1 MANRVSVEVSA
12 NVQGFQQGMQAASQ
26 SAQQYE
32 TDMRRVSDST
42 ENFNQEFRKAKREAL
57 NLAAGYAKLDA
68 AAKQSAFGQE
78 MKRQLEE
85 AKKAAAELLDIRDD
99 LDHEIRNMASDTK
112 GLDTLAEGIGIIGD
126 VTSTTLGVIAQF
138 TGNEEDAQRAVVA
151 FTTAQSAAN
160 TAIKITNALQPY
172 SNTMK
177 KIGTLQD
184 MAAAAATRI
193 KTAAEGKSVIVTK
206 AATAAQA
213 AFNKIAAMN
222 PYVLLAMAIVGVV
235 AAIGTFIA
243 FTGDAEDAEDK
254 MQKEIEE
261 TNKRLEEQRDQ
272 LLQTSGSM
280 YNTASRLDHLYAEY
294 LQTNNEIRK
303 TEILTEAAAE
313 FKKLGMEVNNLADA
327 QRIFKEH
334 GNDVIELIR
343 LQGDA
348 AAITAMRFEA
358 FKKSMKMLMEEG
370 YTVSAARIMA
380 GYNEEVMKYDKEL
393 DNLNAEA
400 AKLKKNLN
408 IKSNVFKET
417 KTTTKTTNKVEVV
430 VEKGSLQKLKDELA
444 NLEKKKINLNIKG
457 EQLKKL
463 QKEIDDK
470 KKEIEDKEIEL
481 GIRAKRGSLED
492 ITKQISEIDNKIKKL
507 HPVLDEVEIKKL
519 QMDKQALEEAKKE
532 IEDKFKE
539 VVITGKG
546 FKSDAQQGSVQWSR
560 DKVSYLKQMMEIEV
574 DDERYQYWLKRY
586 KEEKKNL
593 EALEIKVEAD
603 LDETQKG
610 SLEWLSKK
618 KQKYQAILETS
629 VVGSPEWKDALAN
642 INKLT
647 KEENNIQLAIEVSG
661 MSALE
666 KTFSMLD
673 GFHAIDNIV
682 GSFESL
688 TSAIGENKNAWE
700 IFMAAISTF
709 ESIMEGINTVT
720 AIYNLLSAKSAATK
734 IADAAASG
742 SAAAATSTQAAAE
755 GTAVAPAT
763 AATVANKALEAS
775 YLDLAS
781 AMIFAAHAS
790 IPFAGVGIAA
800 GFISSMLA
808 IQAATKATTMSM
820 MAFAEGGIVG
830 GSSYSGDRIL
840 ARVNSGEMILNDEQ
854 QRHLFELLDSDA
866 MPKAGGTNVTVQGVI
881 RGTDL
886 LLVQKNTN
894 KVRSSAGT
902 QIHF

>member
-32 TDMRRVSDST
+32 TDMRKVSDST
-42 ENFNQEFRKAKREAL
+42 VNFNKELRKAKREAQ

-78 MKRQLEE
+78 MKRQLDA
-85 AKKAAAELLDIRDD
+85 AKQAAADYIDMQGDLQQEL
-99 LDHEIRNMASDTK
+99 RNMASDTK
-112 GLDTLAEGIGIIGD
+112 ALDALAEGIGIIGD
-126 VTSTTLGVIAQF
+126 VTSTALGIVAQF

-151 FTTAQSAAN
+151 FTTATSAAN
-160 TAIKITNALQPY
+160 SAIKIANALQPY

-193 KTAAEGKSVIVTK
+193 KTAAEGKSVIMTK

-327 QRIFKEH
+327 QRILKEH

-358 FKKSMKMLMEEG
+358 FKKSMKMLMAEG
-370 YTVSAARIMA
+370 YTVSSARILA
-380 GYNEEVMKYDKEL
+380 GYNEEVMKLDKEL
-393 DNLNAEA
+393 DKLNTEA
-400 AKLKKNLN
+400 SKRKKKLN
-408 IKSNVFKET
+408 IKPNVFKET

-430 VEKGSLQKLKDELA
+430 VEDGSLQKLKDELA

-492 ITKQISEIDNKIKKL
+492 ITKQISEIDDKIKKL
-507 HPVLDEVEIKKL
+507 NPVSDEVEIKKL
-519 QMDKQALEEAKKE
+519 QIDKQALEEAKKE

-560 DKVSYLKQMMEIEV
+560 DKVSYLKQMMDIEV
-574 DDERYQYWLKRY
+574 DDDRYQYWLKRY

-720 AIYNLLSAKSAATK
+720 AIYNLLSVKSVATK

-755 GTAVAPAT
+755 GTAVAPAI

-781 AMIFAAHAS
+781 AMIFAAHAY

-840 ARVNSGEMILNDEQ
+840 ARVNSGEMILNDKQ

-866 MPKAGGTNVTVQGVI
+866 MPQKGGTNVTVQGVI

-894 KVRSSAGT
+894 KVRSKSGT

>member
-32 TDMRRVSDST
+32 TDMRKVSDST
-42 ENFNQEFRKAKREAL
+42 VNFNQELRKAKREAQ

-78 MKRQLEE
+78 MKRQLDA
-85 AKKAAAELLDIRDD
+85 AKQAAADYIDMQGDLQQEL
-99 LDHEIRNMASDTK
+99 RNLASDTHT
-112 GLDTLAEGIGIIGD
+112 LDMLAEGMGVIGD
-126 VTSTTLGVIAQF
+126 VTSATLGIVAQF
-138 TGNEEDAQRAVVA
+138 TGNEEDARKAVVA
-151 FTTAQSAAN
+151 FTTAQSVLG
-160 TAIKITNALQPY
+160 TVTKLQNALQTQ
-172 SNTMK
+172 SNTMMAVTK
-177 KIGTLQD
+177 VQTL
-184 MAAAAATRI
+184 AAAAATRI
-193 KTAAEGKSVIVTK
+193 KTAAEGKSVIMTK
-206 AATAAQA
+206 AATAAQT
-213 AFNKIAAMN
+213 AFNAVAYAN

-327 QRIFKEH
+327 QRIFKEQ
-334 GNDVIELIR
+334 GNDVIKLIR

-400 AKLKKNLN
+400 AKLNKNLN
-408 IKSNVFKET
+408 IKPKVFKE
-417 KTTTKTTNKVEVV
+417 TKTTNKVEVV
-430 VEKGSLQKLKDELA
+430 VEDGSLQKLKDELA

-457 EQLKKL
+457 EPLKKL

-492 ITKQISEIDNKIKKL
+492 ITKQISEIDDKIKKL
-507 HPVLDEVEIKKL
+507 DPVLDEVEIKKL
-519 QMDKQALEEAKKE
+519 HMDKQVLEEAKKE

-560 DKVSYLKQMMEIEV
+560 DKVSYLKQMMDIEV
-574 DDERYQYWLKRY
+574 DDDRYQYWLKRY

-593 EALEIKVEAD
+593 EALEIKVETD

-629 VVGSPEWKDALAN
+629 VVGSPEWKDARAN

-647 KEENNIQLAIEVSG
+647 KEENKIQLEIEVSG
-661 MSALE
+661 MSTLE
-666 KTFSMLD
+666 KTFKMLD

-682 GSFESL
+682 GSFENL

-709 ESIMEGINTVT
+709 ESIMKGINTVT
-720 AIYNLLSAKSAATK
+720 EIYNMLSVKSTATK

-763 AATVANKALEAS
+763 AATIANKALEAS

-840 ARVNSGEMILNDEQ
+840 ARVNSGEMILNDKQ

-866 MPKAGGTNVTVQGVI
+866 MPKAGGTNVTVSGVI

-894 KVRSSAGT
+894 KVRSSSGT

>member
-99 LDHEIRNMASDTK
+99 LDHEIRNMASDTR

-160 TAIKITNALQPY
+160 AAIKITNALQPY

-177 KIGTLQD
+177 KIGKLQD
-184 MAAAAATRI
+184 MAAAAAIRI

-222 PYVLLAMAIVGVV
+222 PYVLLAMAIAGVV
-235 AAIGTFIA
+235 SAIITFIA
-243 FTGDAEDAEDK
+243 FTRDSEDAEDK

-261 TNKRLEEQRDQ
+261 TNKRLEEQRDK
-272 LLQTSGSM
+272 LLQTSGAM
-280 YNTASRLDHLYAEY
+280 YNTASRLDHLHAEY
-294 LQTNNEIRK
+294 LQSNNEIRK

-327 QRIFKEH
+327 QRIFKEQ
-334 GNDVIELIR
+334 GNDVIKLIR

-358 FKKSMKMLMEEG
+358 FKKSMKMLMERG
-370 YTVSAARIMA
+370 YTVSAARILA

-393 DNLNAEA
+393 DNLIAKE

-408 IKSNVFKET
+408 IKPNVFKET
-417 KTTTKTTNKVEVV
+417 KTTAKTTTKTEVV
-430 VEKGSLQKLKDELA
+430 VEDGSLQKLKDELS

-457 EQLKKL
+457 EPLKKL

-492 ITKQISEIDNKIKKL
+492 ITKQISDIDDKIKKL
-507 HPVLDEVEIKKL
+507 DPVLDEVEIKKL
-519 QMDKQALEEAKKE
+519 QIDKQALEGAKKE

-593 EALEIKVEAD
+593 ESLEIKVETD
-603 LDETQKG
+603 LDETKKG
-610 SLEWLSKK
+610 SLEWLGKK

-647 KEENNIQLAIEVSG
+647 KQERKIQLQIEVSG
-661 MSALE
+661 MSALD
-666 KTFSMLD
+666 KTFEMLD

-709 ESIMEGINTVT
+709 ESIMAGINTVT
-720 AIYNLLSAKSAATK
+720 EIYNLLSAKSAATK

-755 GTAVAPAT
+755 GTAIAPAT

-840 ARVNSGEMILNDEQ
+840 ARVNSHEMILNDRQ
-854 QRHLFELLDSDA
+854 QRNLFNLLDSDV
-866 MPKAGGTNVTVQGVI
+866 MPQKGGTNVTVSGVI

-894 KVRSSAGT
+894 KVRSKSGT
-902 QIHF
+902 SIRF

>member
-32 TDMRRVSDST
+32 TDMRKVSDST
-42 ENFNQEFRKAKREAL
+42 VNFNQELRKAKREAQ

-78 MKRQLEE
+78 MKRQLDA
-85 AKKAAAELLDIRDD
+85 AKQAAADYIDMQGDLQQEL
-99 LDHEIRNMASDTK
+99 RNMASDTK
-112 GLDTLAEGIGIIGD
+112 ALDALAEGIGIIGD
-126 VTSTTLGVIAQF
+126 VTSTALGIVAQF

-160 TAIKITNALQPY
+160 SAIKIANALQPY

-184 MAAAAATRI
+184 LAAAAATRI

-243 FTGDAEDAEDK
+243 FTSDAEDAEDK

-313 FKKLGMEVNNLADA
+313 FKKLGIEVNNLTDA

-358 FKKSMKMLMEEG
+358 FKKSMKMLMERG
-370 YTVSAARIMA
+370 YNVSAARILA
-380 GYNEEVMKYDKEL
+380 GYNEEVMKFDKEL
-393 DNLNAEA
+393 DNLNAKA

-492 ITKQISEIDNKIKKL
+492 ITKQISEIDDKIKKL
-507 HPVLDEVEIKKL
+507 NPVLDEVEIKKL

-560 DKVSYLKQMMEIEV
+560 DKVSYLKQMMDIEV
-574 DDERYQYWLKRY
+574 DDDRYQYWLKRY

-647 KEENNIQLAIEVSG
+647 KEENKIQLAIEVSG

-742 SAAAATSTQAAAE
+742 SAATATTTQAAAE
-755 GTAVAPAT
+755 GTAIAPAT

-781 AMIFAAHAS
+781 AMIFAAHAY

-840 ARVNSGEMILNDEQ
+840 ARVNSGEMILNDKQ

-866 MPKAGGTNVTVQGVI
+866 MPQKGGTNVTVQGVI

-894 KVRSSAGT
+894 KVRSKSGT

>member
-32 TDMRRVSDST
+32 TDMRKVSDST
-42 ENFNQEFRKAKREAL
+42 VNFNQELRKAKREAQ

-78 MKRQLEE
+78 MKRQLDA
-85 AKKAAAELLDIRDD
+85 AKQAAADYIDMQGDLQQEL
-99 LDHEIRNMASDTK
+99 RNMASDTK
-112 GLDTLAEGIGIIGD
+112 ALDTLAEGIGIIGD
-126 VTSTTLGVIAQF
+126 VTSVALGIVAQF
-138 TGNEEDAQRAVVA
+138 TDNEEDAQRAVVA
-151 FTTAQSAAN
+151 FTTATSAAN
-160 TAIKITNALQPY
+160 AAIKIANALQPY

-177 KIGTLQD
+177 KIGKLQD
-184 MAAAAATRI
+184 KAAAAAIRI
-193 KTAAEGKSVIVTK
+193 KTAAEGKSVIMTK

-222 PYVLLAMAIVGVV
+222 PYVLLAIAIVGVV
-235 AAIGTFIA
+235 TAIGAFIA

-272 LLQTSGSM
+272 LLQTSGAM
-280 YNTASRLDHLYAEY
+280 YNTASRLDHLHAEY
-294 LQTNNEIRK
+294 LQSNNEIRK

-313 FKKLGMEVNNLADA
+313 FKKLGIEVNNLADA
-327 QRIFKEH
+327 QRIFKEQ
-334 GNDVIELIR
+334 GNDVIKLIR
-343 LQGDA
+343 LQGDV

-358 FKKSMKMLMEEG
+358 FKKSMKMLMERG
-370 YTVSAARIMA
+370 YTVSAARILA
-380 GYNEEVMKYDKEL
+380 GYNEEVMKLDKEL

-400 AKLKKNLN
+400 AKLNKKLN
-408 IKSNVFKET
+408 IKPKVFKET
-417 KTTTKTTNKVEVV
+417 KTTTKNTTKAEVV
-430 VEKGSLQKLKDELA
+430 VEDGSLQKLKDELS

-457 EQLKKL
+457 EPLKKL

-470 KKEIEDKEIEL
+470 KKEIENKEIEL

-492 ITKQISEIDNKIKKL
+492 ITKQISEIDDKIKKL
-507 HPVLDEVEIKKL
+507 DPVSDEVEIKKL
-519 QMDKQALEEAKKE
+519 QIDKQALEEAKKE

-560 DKVSYLKQMMEIEV
+560 DKVSYLKQMMDIEV
-574 DDERYQYWLKRY
+574 DDDRYQYWLKRY

-603 LDETQKG
+603 LDETNKG
-610 SLEWLSKK
+610 SLEWLGKK

-629 VVGSPEWKDALAN
+629 VVGSPEWKNALAN

-647 KEENNIQLAIEVSG
+647 KEENKIQLAIEVSG

-666 KTFSMLD
+666 KTFNMLD

-682 GSFESL
+682 GSFENL

-840 ARVNSGEMILNDEQ
+840 ARVNSGEMILNDKQ
-854 QRHLFELLDSDA
+854 QRHLFDLLDSDV
-866 MPKAGGTNVTVQGVI
+866 MPQKGGTNVTVQGII

-894 KVRSSAGT
+894 KVRSKSGT

>member
-32 TDMRRVSDST
+32 TDMRKVSDST
-42 ENFNQEFRKAKREAL
+42 VNFNQELRKAKREAQ

-78 MKRQLEE
+78 MKRQLDA
-85 AKKAAAELLDIRDD
+85 AKQAAADYIDMQGDLQQEL
-99 LDHEIRNMASDTK
+99 RNMASDTK
-112 GLDTLAEGIGIIGD
+112 SLDALAEGIGIIGD
-126 VTSTTLGVIAQF
+126 VTSTALGIVAQF

-151 FTTAQSAAN
+151 FTTATSAAN
-160 TAIKITNALQPY
+160 SAIKIANALQPY

-193 KTAAEGKSVIVTK
+193 KTAAEGKSVIMTK

-370 YTVSAARIMA
+370 YTVSAARILA
-380 GYNEEVMKYDKEL
+380 GYNEEVMKFDKEL
-393 DNLNAEA
+393 DKLNAEA
-400 AKLKKNLN
+400 SKLKKNLN

-430 VEKGSLQKLKDELA
+430 VEEGSLQKLKDELS

-457 EQLKKL
+457 EPLKKL

-470 KKEIEDKEIEL
+470 KKEIENKEIEL

-492 ITKQISEIDNKIKKL
+492 ITKQISEIDDKIKKL
-507 HPVLDEVEIKKL
+507 NPVSDEVEIKKL
-519 QMDKQALEEAKKE
+519 QIDKQALEGAKKE

-593 EALEIKVEAD
+593 EALEIKVETD
-603 LDETQKG
+603 LDETKKG
-610 SLEWLSKK
+610 SLEWLGKK

-629 VVGSPEWKDALAN
+629 VVGSPEWKDALDN
-642 INKLT
+642 INKIT
-647 KEENNIQLAIEVSG
+647 KEEKKIQLKIEVSG
-661 MSALE
+661 MSTLDM
-666 KTFSMLD
+666 TFKMLD

-682 GSFESL
+682 GSFKSL

-709 ESIMEGINTVT
+709 ESIMEGINAVT
-720 AIYNLLSAKSAATK
+720 EIYNMLSVKSTATK

-781 AMIFAAHAS
+781 AMIFAAHAY

-840 ARVNSGEMILNDEQ
+840 ARVNSGEMILNDKQ

-894 KVRSSAGT
+894 KVRSKSGT

>member
-32 TDMRRVSDST
+32 TDMRKVSDST
-42 ENFNQEFRKAKREAL
+42 VNFNQELRKAKREAL
-57 NLAAGYAKLDA
+57 NLTAGYAKLDA

-78 MKRQLEE
+78 MKRQLDA
-85 AKKAAAELLDIRDD
+85 AKQAAADYIDMQADLQQEL
-99 LDHEIRNMASDTK
+99 RNMASDTHT
-112 GLDTLAEGIGIIGD
+112 LDMLAEGMGVIGD
-126 VTSTTLGVIAQF
+126 VTSATLGIVAQF

-151 FTTAQSAAN
+151 FTTAQSALG
-160 TAIKITNALQPY
+160 TVTKLQNALQSQ
-172 SNTMK
+172 SNTMMAVTK
-177 KIGTLQD
+177 VQTL
-184 MAAAAATRI
+184 AAAAATRI
-193 KTAAEGKSVIVTK
+193 KTAAEGKSVIMTK

-222 PYVLLAMAIVGVV
+222 PYVLLVMAIGSVV

-254 MQKEIEE
+254 MQKEIED

-343 LQGDA
+343 LQGDV

-370 YTVSAARIMA
+370 YTVSSARILA

-393 DNLNAEA
+393 DNLNAKA
-400 AKLKKNLN
+400 AKLNKKLN
-408 IKSNVFKET
+408 IKPKVFKET
-417 KTTTKTTNKVEVV
+417 KTTTKTTTKTEVV
-430 VEKGSLQKLKDELA
+430 VEDGSLQKLKNELA

-457 EQLKKL
+457 EPLKKL

-507 HPVLDEVEIKKL
+507 NPVLDEVEIKKL
-519 QMDKQALEEAKKE
+519 QMDKQVLEEAKKE

-560 DKVSYLKQMMEIEV
+560 DKVSYLKQMMDIEV
-574 DDERYQYWLKRY
+574 DDDRYQYWLKRY

-610 SLEWLSKK
+610 SLEWLSKN

-781 AMIFAAHAS
+781 AMIFAAHAY

-840 ARVNSGEMILNDEQ
+840 ARVNSGEMILNDKQ

-866 MPKAGGTNVTVQGVI
+866 MPQKGGTNVTVQGVI

-894 KVRSSAGT
+894 KVRSKSGT

>member
-1 MANRVSVEVSA
+1 MANRVQVEVSA

-42 ENFNQEFRKAKREAL
+42 VNFNQELRKAKREAQ

-78 MKRQLEE
+78 MKRQLDA
-85 AKKAAAELLDIRDD
+85 AKQAAADYIDMQGDLQQEL
-99 LDHEIRNMASDTK
+99 RNMASDTK
-112 GLDTLAEGIGIIGD
+112 ALDTLAEGIGVIGD
-126 VTSTTLGVIAQF
+126 VTSTALGIVAQF
-138 TGNEEDAQRAVVA
+138 TGNEEDAQRAIVA

-160 TAIKITNALQPY
+160 GAIKIANALQPY

-177 KIGTLQD
+177 KIGALQD
-184 MAAAAATRI
+184 MAAAAAARI
-193 KTAAEGKSVIVTK
+193 KTAAEGKSVIMTK

-243 FTGDAEDAEDK
+243 FTDDAEDAEDK

-272 LLQTSGSM
+272 LLQTSGAM
-280 YNTASRLDHLYAEY
+280 YNTASRLDHLHAEY

-313 FKKLGMEVNNLADA
+313 FKKLGMEVSNLADA

-334 GNDVIELIR
+334 GNDVIKLIR

-358 FKKSMKMLMEEG
+358 FKNSMKMLMERG
-370 YTVSAARIMA
+370 YTVSAARILA
-380 GYNEEVMKYDKEL
+380 GYNEEVMKFDKEL

-400 AKLKKNLN
+400 SKLKKNLN

-417 KTTTKTTNKVEVV
+417 KTTTKITNKVDV
-430 VEKGSLQKLKDELA
+430 VEDGSLQKLKDELS

-457 EQLKKL
+457 ESLKKL

-492 ITKQISEIDNKIKKL
+492 ITKQISEIDDKIKKL

-560 DKVSYLKQMMEIEV
+560 DKVSYLKQMMDIEV

-593 EALEIKVEAD
+593 EALEIKVETD
-603 LDETQKG
+603 LDETKKG

-629 VVGSPEWKDALAN
+629 VVGSPEWKDALVN

-647 KEENNIQLAIEVSG
+647 KEENKIQLEIEVSG
-661 MSALE
+661 MSTLE
-666 KTFSMLD
+666 KTFKMLD
-673 GFHAIDNIV
+673 GFNAIDNIV

-709 ESIMEGINTVT
+709 ESIMKGINTVT
-720 AIYNLLSAKSAATK
+720 AIYNLLITKSAATK
-734 IADAAASG
+734 TADAAASG
-742 SAAAATSTQAAAE
+742 SAAAAISTQAAAE
-755 GTAVAPAT
+755 GIAVAPAT
-763 AATVANKALEAS
+763 AATIANKALEAS

-808 IQAATKATTMSM
+808 IQAATKATTLSM

-840 ARVNSGEMILNDEQ
+840 ARVNSGEMILNDKQ

-866 MPKAGGTNVTVQGVI
+866 MPQKGGTNVQVTGVI

-894 KVRSSAGT
+894 KVRSKSGT

>member
-1 MANRVSVEVSA
+1 M
-12 NVQGFQQGMQAASQ
+12 
-26 SAQQYE
+26 
-32 TDMRRVSDST
+32 
-42 ENFNQEFRKAKREAL
+42 
-57 NLAAGYAKLDA
+57 
-68 AAKQSAFGQE
+68 
-78 MKRQLEE
+78 
-85 AKKAAAELLDIRDD
+85 
-99 LDHEIRNMASDTK
+99 
-112 GLDTLAEGIGIIGD
+112 
-126 VTSTTLGVIAQF
+126 
-138 TGNEEDAQRAVVA
+138 
-151 FTTAQSAAN
+151 
-160 TAIKITNALQPY
+160 
-172 SNTMK
+172 
-177 KIGTLQD
+177 
-184 MAAAAATRI
+184 
-193 KTAAEGKSVIVTK
+193 
-206 AATAAQA
+206 
-213 AFNKIAAMN
+213 
-222 PYVLLAMAIVGVV
+222 
-235 AAIGTFIA
+235 
-243 FTGDAEDAEDK
+243 
-254 MQKEIEE
+254 
-261 TNKRLEEQRDQ
+261 
-272 LLQTSGSM
+272 
-280 YNTASRLDHLYAEY
+280 
-294 LQTNNEIRK
+294 
-303 TEILTEAAAE
+303 TEAAAE

-370 YTVSAARIMA
+370 YTVSAARILA
-380 GYNEEVMKYDKEL
+380 GSNEEVMKYDKEL
-393 DNLNAEA
+393 DNLNAKA
-400 AKLKKNLN
+400 AKLNKKLN
-408 IKSNVFKET
+408 IKPKVFKET
-417 KTTTKTTNKVEVV
+417 KTTTKTTTKTEVV
-430 VEKGSLQKLKDELA
+430 VEDGSLQKLKDELA

-457 EQLKKL
+457 EPLKKL

-492 ITKQISEIDNKIKKL
+492 ITKQISEIDDKIKKL
-507 HPVLDEVEIKKL
+507 NPVSDEVEIKKL
-519 QMDKQALEEAKKE
+519 QIDKQALEEAKKE

-574 DDERYQYWLKRY
+574 DDDRYQYWLKRY

-666 KTFSMLD
+666 KTFNMLD

-682 GSFESL
+682 GSFENL

-734 IADAAASG
+734 IAEAAASG
-742 SAAAATSTQAAAE
+742 SAAAATSTQAAVE
-755 GTAVAPAT
+755 GTAIAPAT

-781 AMIFAAHAS
+781 AMIFAAHAY

-840 ARVNSGEMILNDEQ
+840 ARVNSGEMILNDKQ

-866 MPKAGGTNVTVQGVI
+866 MPQKGGTNVTVQGVI

-894 KVRSSAGT
+894 KLRSSSGT

>member
-1 MANRVSVEVSA
+1 
-12 NVQGFQQGMQAASQ
+12 
-26 SAQQYE
+26 
-32 TDMRRVSDST
+32 
-42 ENFNQEFRKAKREAL
+42 
-57 NLAAGYAKLDA
+57 
-68 AAKQSAFGQE
+68 
-78 MKRQLEE
+78 
-85 AKKAAAELLDIRDD
+85 
-99 LDHEIRNMASDTK
+99 
-112 GLDTLAEGIGIIGD
+112 
-126 VTSTTLGVIAQF
+126 
-138 TGNEEDAQRAVVA
+138 
-151 FTTAQSAAN
+151 
-160 TAIKITNALQPY
+160 
-172 SNTMK
+172 
-177 KIGTLQD
+177 
-184 MAAAAATRI
+184 
-193 KTAAEGKSVIVTK
+193 
-206 AATAAQA
+206 
-213 AFNKIAAMN
+213 
-222 PYVLLAMAIVGVV
+222 MAIVGVV
-235 AAIGTFIA
+235 TAIGTFIA

-370 YTVSAARIMA
+370 YTVSSARILA
-380 GYNEEVMKYDKEL
+380 GYNEEVMNLDKEL
-393 DNLNAEA
+393 DNLNAKA
-400 AKLKKNLN
+400 AKLNKKLN
-408 IKSNVFKET
+408 IKPKVFKET
-417 KTTTKTTNKVEVV
+417 KTTTKNTNKVEVV
-430 VEKGSLQKLKDELA
+430 VEEGSLQKLKDELA

-492 ITKQISEIDNKIKKL
+492 ITKQISEIDDKIKKL
-507 HPVLDEVEIKKL
+507 DPVLDEVEIKKL
-519 QMDKQALEEAKKE
+519 QIDKQALEEAKKE

-574 DDERYQYWLKRY
+574 DDDRYQYWLKRY

-603 LDETQKG
+603 LDETKKG

-629 VVGSPEWKDALAN
+629 VAGSPEWKDALAN

-647 KEENNIQLAIEVSG
+647 KEEKKIQLEIEVSG
-661 MSALE
+661 MSALD

-781 AMIFAAHAS
+781 AMIFAAHAY

-840 ARVNSGEMILNDEQ
+840 ARVNSGEMILNDKQ

-894 KVRSSAGT
+894 KVRSKSGT
-902 QIHF
+902 QINF

>member
-32 TDMRRVSDST
+32 TDMRKVSDST
-42 ENFNQEFRKAKREAL
+42 VNFNQELRKAKREAQ

-78 MKRQLEE
+78 MKRQLDA
-85 AKKAAAELLDIRDD
+85 AKQAAADYIDMQGDLQQEL
-99 LDHEIRNMASDTK
+99 RNMASDTK
-112 GLDTLAEGIGIIGD
+112 ALDALAEGIGIIGD
-126 VTSTTLGVIAQF
+126 VTSTALGIVAQF

-151 FTTAQSAAN
+151 FTTATSAAN
-160 TAIKITNALQPY
+160 SAIKIANALQPY

-184 MAAAAATRI
+184 MAAAAAIKI
-193 KTAAEGKSVIVTK
+193 KTAAEGKSVITTK

-243 FTGDAEDAEDK
+243 FTDDAEDAEDK

-327 QRIFKEH
+327 QRILKEH

-370 YTVSAARIMA
+370 YTVSAARILA
-380 GYNEEVMKYDKEL
+380 GSNEEVMKYDKEL
-393 DNLNAEA
+393 DNLNAKA
-400 AKLKKNLN
+400 AKLNKKLN
-408 IKSNVFKET
+408 IKPKVFKET
-417 KTTTKTTNKVEVV
+417 KTTTKTTTKTEVV
-430 VEKGSLQKLKDELA
+430 VEDGSLQKLKDELA

-457 EQLKKL
+457 EPLKKL

-492 ITKQISEIDNKIKKL
+492 ITKQISEIDDKIKKL
-507 HPVLDEVEIKKL
+507 DPVLDEVEIKKL
-519 QMDKQALEEAKKE
+519 QMDKQVLEEAKKE

-574 DDERYQYWLKRY
+574 DDDRYQYWLKRY

-603 LDETQKG
+603 LDETNKG
-610 SLEWLSKK
+610 SLEWLSKN

-666 KTFSMLD
+666 KTFNMLD

-682 GSFESL
+682 GSFENL

-734 IADAAASG
+734 IAEAAASG

-755 GTAVAPAT
+755 GTAVAPTT
-763 AATVANKALEAS
+763 AATIANKALEAS

-781 AMIFAAHAS
+781 AMIFAAHAY

-840 ARVNSGEMILNDEQ
+840 ARVNSGEMILNDKQ

-866 MPKAGGTNVTVQGVI
+866 MPQKGGTNVTVQGVI

-894 KVRSSAGT
+894 KVRSKSGT

>member
-32 TDMRRVSDST
+32 TDMRKVSDST
-42 ENFNQEFRKAKREAL
+42 VNFNQELRKAKREAQ

-78 MKRQLEE
+78 MKRQLDA
-85 AKKAAAELLDIRDD
+85 AKQAAADYIDMQGDLQQEL
-99 LDHEIRNMASDTK
+99 RNMASDTK
-112 GLDTLAEGIGIIGD
+112 ALDTLAEGIGVIGD
-126 VTSTTLGVIAQF
+126 VTSTALGIVAQF

-151 FTTAQSAAN
+151 FTTATSAAN
-160 TAIKITNALQPY
+160 SAIKIANALQPY

-193 KTAAEGKSVIVTK
+193 KTAAEGKSVIMTK

-358 FKKSMKMLMEEG
+358 FKKSMKMLMAEG
-370 YTVSAARIMA
+370 YTVSAARILA

-393 DNLNAEA
+393 DNLNAKA
-400 AKLKKNLN
+400 AKLNKKLN
-408 IKSNVFKET
+408 IKPNVFKET

-430 VEKGSLQKLKDELA
+430 VEDGSLQKLKDELA

-457 EQLKKL
+457 EPLKKL

-492 ITKQISEIDNKIKKL
+492 ITKQISEIDDKIKKL
-507 HPVLDEVEIKKL
+507 DPVLDEVEIKKL
-519 QMDKQALEEAKKE
+519 HMDKQVLEEAKKE

-560 DKVSYLKQMMEIEV
+560 DKVSYLKQMMDIEV
-574 DDERYQYWLKRY
+574 DDDRYQYWLKRY

-603 LDETQKG
+603 LDETKKG

-629 VVGSPEWKDALAN
+629 VVGSPEWKNALAN

-647 KEENNIQLAIEVSG
+647 KEENKIQLAIEVSG

-666 KTFSMLD
+666 KTFKMLD

-781 AMIFAAHAS
+781 AMIFAAHAY

-840 ARVNSGEMILNDEQ
+840 ARVNSGEMILNDKQ

-894 KVRSSAGT
+894 KVRSKSGT

>member
-32 TDMRRVSDST
+32 TDMRKVSDST
-42 ENFNQEFRKAKREAL
+42 VNFNQELRKAKREAL
-57 NLAAGYAKLDA
+57 NLTAGYAKLDA

-78 MKRQLEE
+78 MKRQLDA
-85 AKKAAAELLDIRDD
+85 AKQAAADYIDMQADLQQEL
-99 LDHEIRNMASDTK
+99 RNMASDTHT
-112 GLDTLAEGIGIIGD
+112 LDMLAEGMGVIGD
-126 VTSTTLGVIAQF
+126 VTSATLGIVAQF

-151 FTTAQSAAN
+151 FTTAQSALG
-160 TAIKITNALQPY
+160 TVTKLQNALQSQ
-172 SNTMK
+172 SNTMMAVTK
-177 KIGTLQD
+177 VQTL
-184 MAAAAATRI
+184 AAAAATRI
-193 KTAAEGKSVIVTK
+193 KTAAEGKSVIMTK

-222 PYVLLAMAIVGVV
+222 PYVLLVMAIGSVV

-254 MQKEIEE
+254 MQKEIED

-343 LQGDA
+343 LQGDV

-370 YTVSAARIMA
+370 YTVSSARILA

-393 DNLNAEA
+393 DNLNAKA
-400 AKLKKNLN
+400 AKLNKKLN
-408 IKSNVFKET
+408 IKPKVFKET
-417 KTTTKTTNKVEVV
+417 KTTTKTTTKTEVV
-430 VEKGSLQKLKDELA
+430 VEDGSLQKLKNELA

-457 EQLKKL
+457 EPLKKL

-507 HPVLDEVEIKKL
+507 NPVLDEVEIKKL
-519 QMDKQALEEAKKE
+519 QMDKQVLEEAKKE

-560 DKVSYLKQMMEIEV
+560 DKVSYLKQMMDIEV
-574 DDERYQYWLKRY
+574 DDDRYQYWLKRY

-781 AMIFAAHAS
+781 AMIFAAHAY

-840 ARVNSGEMILNDEQ
+840 ARVNSGEMILNDKQ

-866 MPKAGGTNVTVQGVI
+866 MPQKGGTNVTVQGVI

-894 KVRSSAGT
+894 KVRSKSGT

>member
-32 TDMRRVSDST
+32 TDMRKVSDST
-42 ENFNQEFRKAKREAL
+42 VNFNQELRKAKREAQ

-78 MKRQLEE
+78 MKRQLDA
-85 AKKAAAELLDIRDD
+85 AKQAAADYIDMQGDLQQEL
-99 LDHEIRNMASDTK
+99 RNMASDTK
-112 GLDTLAEGIGIIGD
+112 SLDALAEGIGVIGD
-126 VTSTTLGVIAQF
+126 VTSTALGIVAQF

-151 FTTAQSAAN
+151 FTTATSAAN
-160 TAIKITNALQPY
+160 SAIKIANALQPY

-193 KTAAEGKSVIVTK
+193 KTAAEGKSVITTK

-313 FKKLGMEVNNLADA
+313 FKKLGIEVNSLADA

-358 FKKSMKMLMEEG
+358 FKKSMKMLMAEG
-370 YTVSAARIMA
+370 YTVSAARILA
-380 GYNEEVMKYDKEL
+380 GYNEEVMKFDKEL
-393 DNLNAEA
+393 DNLNTKAS
-400 AKLKKNLN
+400 KLNKKLN
-408 IKSNVFKET
+408 VKPKVFKET
-417 KTTTKTTNKVEVV
+417 KTTTKTTTKTEVV
-430 VEKGSLQKLKDELA
+430 VQDGSLQKLKDELA

-457 EQLKKL
+457 EPLKKL

-492 ITKQISEIDNKIKKL
+492 ITKQISEIDDKINKL

-519 QMDKQALEEAKKE
+519 QIDKQALEEAKKE

-560 DKVSYLKQMMEIEV
+560 DKVSYLKQMMDIEV
-574 DDERYQYWLKRY
+574 DDDRYQYWLKRY

-781 AMIFAAHAS
+781 AMIFAAHAY

-840 ARVNSGEMILNDEQ
+840 ARVNSGEMILNDKQ

-866 MPKAGGTNVTVQGVI
+866 MPQKGGTNVTVQGVI

-894 KVRSSAGT
+894 KVRSSSGT

>member
-32 TDMRRVSDST
+32 TDMRKVSDST
-42 ENFNQEFRKAKREAL
+42 VNFNQELRKAKREAQ

-78 MKRQLEE
+78 MKRQLDA
-85 AKKAAAELLDIRDD
+85 AKQAAADYIDMQGDLQQEL
-99 LDHEIRNMASDTK
+99 RNMASDTK
-112 GLDTLAEGIGIIGD
+112 ALDALAEGIGIIGD
-126 VTSTTLGVIAQF
+126 VTSTALGIVAQF

-151 FTTAQSAAN
+151 FTTATSAAN
-160 TAIKITNALQPY
+160 SAIKIANALQPY

-184 MAAAAATRI
+184 MAAAAAIKI
-193 KTAAEGKSVIVTK
+193 KTAAEGKSVITTK

-358 FKKSMKMLMEEG
+358 FKKSMKMLMAEG
-370 YTVSAARIMA
+370 YTVSAARILA
-380 GYNEEVMKYDKEL
+380 GSNEEVMKYDKEL
-393 DNLNAEA
+393 DNLNAKA
-400 AKLKKNLN
+400 AKLNKKLN
-408 IKSNVFKET
+408 IKPKVFKET
-417 KTTTKTTNKVEVV
+417 KTTTKTTTKTEVV
-430 VEKGSLQKLKDELA
+430 VEDGSLQKLKDELA

-457 EQLKKL
+457 EPLKKL

-492 ITKQISEIDNKIKKL
+492 ITKQISEIDDKIKKL
-507 HPVLDEVEIKKL
+507 DPVLDEVEIKKL

-560 DKVSYLKQMMEIEV
+560 DKVSYLKQMMDIEV
-574 DDERYQYWLKRY
+574 DDDRYQYWLKRY

-682 GSFESL
+682 GSFENL

-763 AATVANKALEAS
+763 AATIANKALEAS

-781 AMIFAAHAS
+781 AMIFAAHAY

-840 ARVNSGEMILNDEQ
+840 ARVNSGEMILNDKQ

-866 MPKAGGTNVTVQGVI
+866 MPQKGGTNVTVQGVI

-894 KVRSSAGT
+894 KLRSSSGT

>member
-12 NVQGFQQGMQAASQ
+12 NVQGFQQGMEAASQ

-32 TDMRRVSDST
+32 TDMRKVSDST
-42 ENFNQEFRKAKREAL
+42 VNFNQEFRKAKREAL

-78 MKRQLEE
+78 MKRQLDA
-85 AKKAAAELLDIRDD
+85 AKQAAADYLDMNEDLHQEL
-99 LDHEIRNMASDTK
+99 RNLASDTHT
-112 GLDTLAEGIGIIGD
+112 LDMLSEGMGVIGD
-126 VTSTTLGVIAQF
+126 VTSATLGIIAQF

-151 FTTAQSAAN
+151 FTTAQSALG
-160 TAIKITNALQPY
+160 TVTKLQNALQSH
-172 SNTMK
+172 SNTMMAVSK
-177 KIGTLQD
+177 VQTL
-184 MAAAAATRI
+184 AAAAATRI

-206 AATAAQA
+206 AATVAQA

-222 PYVLLAMAIVGVV
+222 PYVLLAMAIAGVV
-235 AAIGTFIA
+235 AAIVTFIA
-243 FTGDAEDAEDK
+243 FTRDAEGAEDK

-272 LLQTSGSM
+272 LLQTSGAM

-294 LQTNNEIRK
+294 LQSNNEIRK

-313 FKKLGMEVNNLADA
+313 FKKLGIEVNSLADA
-327 QRIFKEH
+327 QRIFKEQ
-334 GNDVIELIR
+334 GNDVIKLIR

-358 FKKSMKMLMEEG
+358 FKNSMKMLMERG
-370 YTVSAARIMA
+370 YNVSAARILA
-380 GYNEEVMKYDKEL
+380 GYNEEVMKFDKEL
-393 DNLNAEA
+393 DKLNTEA

-417 KTTTKTTNKVEVV
+417 KTTTKTTKTKFV
-430 VEKGSLQKLKDELA
+430 VEDGSLQNLRDELD

-457 EQLKKL
+457 EPLKKL

-492 ITKQISEIDNKIKKL
+492 ITKQISDIDDKIKKL

-519 QMDKQALEEAKKE
+519 QIDKQALEEAKKK
-532 IEDKFKE
+532 IEDKLKG

-546 FKSDAQQGSVQWSR
+546 FKSDAPKGSVQWSR
-560 DKVSYLKQMMEIEV
+560 DKVSYLKQMMYIEV

-603 LDETQKG
+603 LDETNKG
-610 SLEWLSKK
+610 SLEWLGKK

-642 INKLT
+642 INKIT
-647 KEENNIQLAIEVSG
+647 KEENKIQLKIEVSG
-661 MSALE
+661 MSALD
-666 KTFSMLD
+666 KTYKMLD

-709 ESIMEGINTVT
+709 ESIMQGINTVT
-720 AIYNLLSAKSAATK
+720 EIYNMLSVLSAASKT
-734 IADAAASG
+734 ADAAASG

-755 GTAVAPAT
+755 GAAIAPTT

-840 ARVNSGEMILNDEQ
+840 ARVNSGEMILNDKQ

-866 MPKAGGTNVTVQGVI
+866 MPQKGGTNIQVTGVI

>member
-32 TDMRRVSDST
+32 TDMRKVSDST
-42 ENFNQEFRKAKREAL
+42 VNFNQELRKAKREAQ

-78 MKRQLEE
+78 MKRQLDA
-85 AKKAAAELLDIRDD
+85 AKQAAADYIDMQGDLQQEL
-99 LDHEIRNMASDTK
+99 RNMASDTK
-112 GLDTLAEGIGIIGD
+112 ALDTLAEGIGVIGD
-126 VTSTTLGVIAQF
+126 VTSTALGIVAQF

-151 FTTAQSAAN
+151 FTTATSAAN
-160 TAIKITNALQPY
+160 SAIKIANALQPY

-184 MAAAAATRI
+184 LAAAAATRI
-193 KTAAEGKSVIVTK
+193 KTAAEGKSVIMTK

-222 PYVLLAMAIVGVV
+222 PYVLLAMAIVGVI

-280 YNTASRLDHLYAEY
+280 YNTASRLDHLHAEY

-358 FKKSMKMLMEEG
+358 FKKSMKMLMAEG
-370 YTVSAARIMA
+370 YTVSAARILA
-380 GYNEEVMKYDKEL
+380 GSNEEVMKYDKEL
-393 DNLNAEA
+393 DNLNAKA
-400 AKLKKNLN
+400 AKLNKKLN
-408 IKSNVFKET
+408 IKPKVFKET
-417 KTTTKTTNKVEVV
+417 KTTTKTTTKTEVV
-430 VEKGSLQKLKDELA
+430 VEDGSLQKLKDELA

-457 EQLKKL
+457 EPLKKL

-492 ITKQISEIDNKIKKL
+492 ITKQISEIDDKIKKL
-507 HPVLDEVEIKKL
+507 DPVLDEVEIKKL

-560 DKVSYLKQMMEIEV
+560 DKVSYLKQMMDIEV
-574 DDERYQYWLKRY
+574 DDDRYQYWLKRY

-666 KTFSMLD
+666 KTFNMLD

-682 GSFESL
+682 GSFENL

-763 AATVANKALEAS
+763 AATIANKALEAS

-781 AMIFAAHAS
+781 AMIFAAHAY

-840 ARVNSGEMILNDEQ
+840 ARVNSGEMILNDKQ

-866 MPKAGGTNVTVQGVI
+866 MPQKGGTNVTVQGVI

-894 KVRSSAGT
+894 KLRSSSGT

>member
-32 TDMRRVSDST
+32 TDMRKVSDST
-42 ENFNQEFRKAKREAL
+42 VNFNQELRKAKREAQ

-78 MKRQLEE
+78 MKRQLDA
-85 AKKAAAELLDIRDD
+85 AKQAAADYIDMQGDLQQEL
-99 LDHEIRNMASDTK
+99 RNMASDTK
-112 GLDTLAEGIGIIGD
+112 ALDTLAEGLGVIGD
-126 VTSTTLGVIAQF
+126 VTSVTLGIIAQF

-151 FTTAQSAAN
+151 FTTATSAAN
-160 TAIKITNALQPY
+160 AVIKIANALQPY
-172 SNTMK
+172 SNIMK

-184 MAAAAATRI
+184 KAAAAAI
-193 KTAAEGKSVIVTK
+193 KLKTSAEGKGILTTK

-343 LQGDA
+343 LQGDV

-358 FKKSMKMLMEEG
+358 FKKSMKMLMGEG

-380 GYNEEVMKYDKEL
+380 GYNEEVMKFDKEL
-393 DNLNAEA
+393 DNLNAKA
-400 AKLKKNLN
+400 AKFNKKLN
-408 IKSNVFKET
+408 IKPKVFKET
-417 KTTTKTTNKVEVV
+417 KTTTKTTNKVDVV
-430 VEKGSLQKLKDELA
+430 VEDGSLQKLKDELA

-463 QKEIDDK
+463 QKEINAK

-492 ITKQISEIDNKIKKL
+492 ITKQISEIDDKINKL
-507 HPVLDEVEIKKL
+507 DPVLDEVKIKKL
-519 QMDKQALEEAKKE
+519 QIDKQALEEAKKK

-574 DDERYQYWLKRY
+574 DDERYQYWLNRY

-593 EALEIKVEAD
+593 DALEIKVEAD
-603 LDETQKG
+603 LDETKKG
-610 SLEWLSKK
+610 SLEWLGKK
-618 KQKYQAILETS
+618 KQKYQAILGTS

-642 INKLT
+642 INKIT
-647 KEENNIQLAIEVSG
+647 KEEQKIQLKIEVSG
-661 MSALE
+661 MSTLD
-666 KTFSMLD
+666 KTFKMLD

-709 ESIMEGINTVT
+709 ESIMKGINAVT
-720 AIYNLLSAKSAATK
+720 EIYNMLSVKSTATK

-755 GTAVAPAT
+755 GTAVAPAI

-781 AMIFAAHAS
+781 AMIFAAHAY

-840 ARVNSGEMILNDEQ
+840 ARVNSGEMILNDKQ

-894 KVRSSAGT
+894 KVRSKSGT

>member
-12 NVQGFQQGMQAASQ
+12 NVQGFQQGMEAASQ

-32 TDMRRVSDST
+32 TDMRKVSDST
-42 ENFNQEFRKAKREAL
+42 VNFNQEFRKAKREAL
-57 NLAAGYAKLDA
+57 NLAAGYAKLDT

-85 AKKAAAELLDIRDD
+85 AKQAAADYLDMHDD
-99 LDHEIRNMASDTK
+99 VQQAIRNLASDTHT
-112 GLDTLAEGIGIIGD
+112 LDMLAEGMGLVGD
-126 VTSTTLGVIAQF
+126 VTSATLGIVAQF

-151 FTTAQSAAN
+151 FTTAQSVLG
-160 TAIKITNALQPY
+160 TVTKLQNAYQKQ
-172 SNTMK
+172 SNTMMGVTK
-177 KIGTLQD
+177 VQTL
-184 MAAAAATRI
+184 AAAAATRI
-193 KTAAEGKSVIVTK
+193 KTAAEGKSVIMTK
-206 AATAAQA
+206 AATVAQA

-222 PYVLLAMAIVGVV
+222 PYVLLTMAIVGVV

-243 FTGDAEDAEDK
+243 FTRDSEDEEDK

-280 YNTASRLDHLYAEY
+280 YNTASRLDHLHAEY

-313 FKKLGMEVNNLADA
+313 FKKLGIEVNNLADA

-334 GNDVIELIR
+334 GNDVIKLIR

-358 FKKSMKMLMEEG
+358 FKKSMKMLMENG
-370 YTVSAARIMA
+370 YNVSAARILA
-380 GYNEEVMKYDKEL
+380 GSNEEVMKFDKEL
-393 DNLNAEA
+393 DKLNAEA

-408 IKSNVFKET
+408 IKPKVFKET
-417 KTTTKTTNKVEVV
+417 KNTTKTTNKVEVV
-430 VEKGSLQKLKDELA
+430 VEDGSLQKLKDELS

-457 EQLKKL
+457 EPLKKL

-492 ITKQISEIDNKIKKL
+492 ITKQISEIDDKIKKL
-507 HPVLDEVEIKKL
+507 NPVSDEVEIKKL
-519 QMDKQALEEAKKE
+519 QIDKQALEEAKKE

-560 DKVSYLKQMMEIEV
+560 DKVSYLKQMMDIEV
-574 DDERYQYWLKRY
+574 DDDRYQYWLKRY

-593 EALEIKVEAD
+593 EALEIKVETD

-666 KTFSMLD
+666 KTFNMLD

-734 IADAAASG
+734 IAEAAASG
-742 SAAAATSTQAAAE
+742 SAATATSTQAAAE
-755 GTAVAPAT
+755 GTAIAPAT

-840 ARVNSGEMILNDEQ
+840 ARVNSHEMILNDRQ
-854 QRHLFELLDSDA
+854 QRNLFNLLDSDV
-866 MPKAGGTNVTVQGVI
+866 MPQKGGTNVQVTGVI

-894 KVRSSAGT
+894 KVRSKSGT

>member
-42 ENFNQEFRKAKREAL
+42 VNFNKELRKAKREAQ

-78 MKRQLEE
+78 MKRQLDA
-85 AKKAAAELLDIRDD
+85 AKQAAADYIDMQGDLQQEL
-99 LDHEIRNMASDTK
+99 RNLASDTHT
-112 GLDTLAEGIGIIGD
+112 LDMLSEGMGVIGD
-126 VTSTTLGVIAQF
+126 VTSATLGIIAQF
-138 TGNEEDAQRAVVA
+138 TGKEEDAQRAVVA
-151 FTTAQSAAN
+151 FTTAQSVLG
-160 TAIKITNALQPY
+160 TVTKLQNALQSQ
-172 SNTMK
+172 SNTMMAVSK
-177 KIGTLQD
+177 VQTL
-184 MAAAAATRI
+184 AAAAATRI
-193 KTAAEGKSVIVTK
+193 KTAAEGKSVIMTK
-206 AATAAQA
+206 AATVAQA

-235 AAIGTFIA
+235 TAIGTFIA

-272 LLQTSGSM
+272 LLQTSGAM
-280 YNTASRLDHLYAEY
+280 YNTASRLDHLYTEY

-313 FKKLGMEVNNLADA
+313 FKKLGIEVNNLSDA
-327 QRIFKEH
+327 QRIFKEQ
-334 GNDVIELIR
+334 GNDVIKLIR

-358 FKKSMKMLMEEG
+358 FKKSMKMLMERG
-370 YTVSAARIMA
+370 YNVSAARILA

-393 DNLNAEA
+393 DNLIAKE

-408 IKSNVFKET
+408 IKPNVFKET
-417 KTTTKTTNKVEVV
+417 KTTTKTTTKAEVV
-430 VEKGSLQKLKDELA
+430 VEDGSLQKLKDELS

-481 GIRAKRGSLED
+481 GIRAKKGSLEY
-492 ITKQISEIDNKIKKL
+492 ITKQISEIDDKIKKL

-519 QMDKQALEEAKKE
+519 QMDKQALEGAKKE

-610 SLEWLSKK
+610 SLEWLGKK
-618 KQKYQAILETS
+618 KQKYQAKLETS

-647 KEENNIQLAIEVSG
+647 KQEKKIQLEIEVSG
-661 MSALE
+661 MDTLE
-666 KTFSMLD
+666 TTFKMFE
-673 GFHAIDNIV
+673 GFYAIDNVV

-688 TSAIGENKNAWE
+688 TKAIDEDANAWE
-700 IFMAAISTF
+700 IFMGVIGTF

-720 AIYNLLSAKSAATK
+720 EIYNMLSVFSAASK

-742 SAAAATSTQAAAE
+742 SAAAATETQAAAE
-755 GTAVAPAT
+755 GTAIAPTT
-763 AATVANKALEAS
+763 AATIANKALEAS

-840 ARVNSGEMILNDEQ
+840 ARVNSGEMILNDKQ

-866 MPKAGGTNVTVQGVI
+866 MPQKGGTNVTVQGVI

>member
-32 TDMRRVSDST
+32 TDMRKGSYST
-42 ENFNQEFRKAKREAL
+42 VNFNQERRKAKREAQ

-78 MKRQLEE
+78 MKRQLDA
-85 AKKAAAELLDIRDD
+85 AKQAAADYIDMQADLQQEL
-99 LDHEIRNMASDTK
+99 RNMASDTK
-112 GLDTLAEGIGIIGD
+112 SLDALAEGIGIIGD
-126 VTSTTLGVIAQF
+126 VTSTALGIVAQF

-151 FTTAQSAAN
+151 FTTATSAAN
-160 TAIKITNALQPY
+160 SAIKIANALQPY

-193 KTAAEGKSVIVTK
+193 KTAAEGKSVIMTK

-222 PYVLLAMAIVGVV
+222 PYVLLAMAIAGVV
-235 AAIGTFIA
+235 TAIVTFIA

-280 YNTASRLDHLYAEY
+280 YNTASRLDHLHAEY

-343 LQGDA
+343 LQGDV

-370 YTVSAARIMA
+370 YTVSAARILA
-380 GYNEEVMKYDKEL
+380 GYNEEVMKFDKEL
-393 DNLNAEA
+393 DNLQAKA
-400 AKLKKNLN
+400 AKHKKNLN
-408 IKSNVFKET
+408 IKPNVFKET
-417 KTTTKTTNKVEVV
+417 KTTTKNTTKVDVV
-430 VEKGSLQKLKDELA
+430 VEDGSLQKLKDELS

-457 EQLKKL
+457 EPLKKL

-492 ITKQISEIDNKIKKL
+492 ITKQISEIDDKIKKL
-507 HPVLDEVEIKKL
+507 NPVLDEVEIKKL
-519 QMDKQALEEAKKE
+519 QIDKQALEGAKKE

-560 DKVSYLKQMMEIEV
+560 DKVSYLKQMMDIEV
-574 DDERYQYWLKRY
+574 DDDRYQYWLKRY

-666 KTFSMLD
+666 KTFNMLD

-709 ESIMEGINTVT
+709 ESIMNGINTVT
-720 AIYNLLSAKSAATK
+720 EIYKLLITDLAVRKT
-734 IADAAASG
+734 ADAAASG

-755 GTAVAPAT
+755 GAAIAPAT
-763 AATVANKALEAS
+763 AATAANKALEAS

-781 AMIFAAHAS
+781 AMIFAAHAY

-840 ARVNSGEMILNDEQ
+840 ARVNSGEMILNDKQ

>member
-42 ENFNQEFRKAKREAL
+42 VNFNKELRKAKREAQ

-78 MKRQLEE
+78 MKRQLDA
-85 AKKAAAELLDIRDD
+85 AKQAAADYIDMQGDLQQEL
-99 LDHEIRNMASDTK
+99 RNLASDTHT
-112 GLDTLAEGIGIIGD
+112 LDMLAEGMGVIGD
-126 VTSTTLGVIAQF
+126 VTSATLGIVAQF
-138 TGNEEDAQRAVVA
+138 TGNEEDARKAVVA
-151 FTTAQSAAN
+151 FTTAQSVLG
-160 TAIKITNALQPY
+160 TVTKLQNALQSQ
-172 SNTMK
+172 SNTMMAVTK
-177 KIGTLQD
+177 VQTL
-184 MAAAAATRI
+184 AAAAATRI
-193 KTAAEGKSVIVTK
+193 KTAAEGKSVIMTK
-206 AATAAQA
+206 AATVAQA

-235 AAIGTFIA
+235 TAIGTFIA

-272 LLQTSGSM
+272 LLQTSGAM

-294 LQTNNEIRK
+294 LQSNNEIRK

-313 FKKLGMEVNNLADA
+313 FKKLGIEVNNLADA
-327 QRIFKEH
+327 QRIFKEQ
-334 GNDVIELIR
+334 GNDVIKLIR

-358 FKKSMKMLMEEG
+358 FKKSMKMLMERG
-370 YTVSAARIMA
+370 YNVSAARILA

-393 DNLNAEA
+393 DNLIAKE

-408 IKSNVFKET
+408 IKPNVFKET
-417 KTTTKTTNKVEVV
+417 KTTTKNTTKTEVV
-430 VEKGSLQKLKDELA
+430 VEDGSLQKLKDELA

-492 ITKQISEIDNKIKKL
+492 ITKQISEIDDKIKKL
-507 HPVLDEVEIKKL
+507 DPVLDEVKIKKL
-519 QMDKQALEEAKKE
+519 QIDKQTLEEAKKE

-574 DDERYQYWLKRY
+574 DDDRYQYWLKRY

-593 EALEIKVEAD
+593 ESLEIKVETD
-603 LDETQKG
+603 LDETKKG
-610 SLEWLSKK
+610 SLEWLGKK

-629 VVGSPEWKDALAN
+629 VVGSPEWKNALAN

-647 KEENNIQLAIEVSG
+647 KEENKIQLAIEVSG
-661 MSALE
+661 MSTLD
-666 KTFSMLD
+666 KTFKMLD

-840 ARVNSGEMILNDEQ
+840 ARVNSGEMILNDKQ
-854 QRHLFELLDSDA
+854 QRHLFELLDSDT
-866 MPKAGGTNVTVQGVI
+866 MPQKGGTNVTVQGVI

>member
-32 TDMRRVSDST
+32 TDMRKVSDST
-42 ENFNQEFRKAKREAL
+42 VNFNQELRKAKREAQ

-78 MKRQLEE
+78 MKRQLDA
-85 AKKAAAELLDIRDD
+85 AKQAAADYIDMQGDLQQEL
-99 LDHEIRNMASDTK
+99 RNMASDTK
-112 GLDTLAEGIGIIGD
+112 ALDTLAEGLGVIGD
-126 VTSTTLGVIAQF
+126 VTSVTLGIIAQF

-151 FTTAQSAAN
+151 FTTATSAAN
-160 TAIKITNALQPY
+160 AVIKIANALQPY
-172 SNTMK
+172 SNIMK

-184 MAAAAATRI
+184 KAAAAAI
-193 KTAAEGKSVIVTK
+193 KLKTSAEGKGILTTK

-235 AAIGTFIA
+235 TAIGAFIA

-343 LQGDA
+343 LQGDV

-358 FKKSMKMLMEEG
+358 FKKSMKMLMGEG

-380 GYNEEVMKYDKEL
+380 GYNEEVMKFDKEL
-393 DNLNAEA
+393 DNLNAKA
-400 AKLKKNLN
+400 AKFNKKLN
-408 IKSNVFKET
+408 IKPKVFKET
-417 KTTTKTTNKVEVV
+417 KTTTKTTNKVDVV
-430 VEKGSLQKLKDELA
+430 VEDGSLQKLKDELA

-463 QKEIDDK
+463 QKEINAK

-492 ITKQISEIDNKIKKL
+492 ITKQISEIDDKINKL
-507 HPVLDEVEIKKL
+507 DPVLDEVKIKKL
-519 QMDKQALEEAKKE
+519 QIDKKALEEAKKK

-546 FKSDAQQGSVQWSR
+546 FKSDAQKGSVQWSR

-574 DDERYQYWLKRY
+574 DDERYQYWLNRY

-593 EALEIKVEAD
+593 DALEIKVEAD
-603 LDETQKG
+603 LDETKKG
-610 SLEWLSKK
+610 SLEWLGKK

-642 INKLT
+642 INKIT
-647 KEENNIQLAIEVSG
+647 KEEQKIQLKIEVSG
-661 MSALE
+661 MSTLD
-666 KTFSMLD
+666 KTFKMLD

-709 ESIMEGINTVT
+709 ESIMKGINAVT
-720 AIYNLLSAKSAATK
+720 EIYNMLSVKSTATK

-755 GTAVAPAT
+755 GTAVAPAI

-781 AMIFAAHAS
+781 AMIFAAHAY

-840 ARVNSGEMILNDEQ
+840 ARVNSGEMILNDKQ

-886 LLVQKNTN
+886 LLVQRNTS
-894 KVRSSAGT
+894 KIMAKAGNS
-902 QIHF
+902 IKF

>member
-1 MANRVSVEVSA
+1 MANRVSVEIGA
-12 NVQGFQQGMQAASQ
+12 NVTGFQQGMQAASQ

-32 TDMRRVSDST
+32 TDMRKVSDST
-42 ENFNQEFRKAKREAL
+42 VNFNQELRKAKREAQ

-78 MKRQLEE
+78 MKRQLDA
-85 AKKAAAELLDIRDD
+85 AKQAAADYIDMQGDLQQEL
-99 LDHEIRNMASDTK
+99 RNMASDTK
-112 GLDTLAEGIGIIGD
+112 ALDTLAEGIGVIGD
-126 VTSTTLGVIAQF
+126 VTSTALGIVAQF

-151 FTTAQSAAN
+151 FTTATSAAN
-160 TAIKITNALQPY
+160 SAITIANALQPY

-184 MAAAAATRI
+184 LAAAAATRI
-193 KTAAEGKSVIVTK
+193 KTAAEGKSVIMTK

-280 YNTASRLDHLYAEY
+280 YNTASRLDHLYTEY

-358 FKKSMKMLMEEG
+358 FKKSMKMLMAEG
-370 YTVSAARIMA
+370 YTVSAARILA
-380 GYNEEVMKYDKEL
+380 GYNEEVMKFDKEL
-393 DNLNAEA
+393 DNLNAKA
-400 AKLKKNLN
+400 SKLKKNLN
-408 IKSNVFKET
+408 IKPNVFKET

-430 VEKGSLQKLKDELA
+430 VEAGSLQKLKDELS

-457 EQLKKL
+457 EPLKKL

-492 ITKQISEIDNKIKKL
+492 ITKQISEIDDKIKKL
-507 HPVLDEVEIKKL
+507 NPVLDEVEIKKL

-560 DKVSYLKQMMEIEV
+560 DKVSYLKQMMDIEV
-574 DDERYQYWLKRY
+574 DDDRYQYWLKRY

-610 SLEWLSKK
+610 SLEWLSKN

-720 AIYNLLSAKSAATK
+720 AIYNLLSAKSVATK

-742 SAAAATSTQAAAE
+742 SAAAATSTQAAVE

-763 AATVANKALEAS
+763 AATIANKALEAS

-781 AMIFAAHAS
+781 AMIFAAHAY

-840 ARVNSGEMILNDEQ
+840 ARVNSGEMILNDKQ

-866 MPKAGGTNVTVQGVI
+866 MPQKGGTNVTVQGVI

>member
-32 TDMRRVSDST
+32 TDMRKVSDST
-42 ENFNQEFRKAKREAL
+42 VNFNQELRKAKREAQ

-78 MKRQLEE
+78 MKRQLDA
-85 AKKAAAELLDIRDD
+85 AKQAAADYIDMQGDLQQEL
-99 LDHEIRNMASDTK
+99 RNMASDTK
-112 GLDTLAEGIGIIGD
+112 ALDTLAEGIGIIGD
-126 VTSTTLGVIAQF
+126 VTSTALGIVAQF

-151 FTTAQSAAN
+151 FTTATSAAN
-160 TAIKITNALQPY
+160 SAIKIANALQPY

-184 MAAAAATRI
+184 LAAAAATRI
-193 KTAAEGKSVIVTK
+193 KTAAEGKSVITTK

-222 PYVLLAMAIVGVV
+222 PYVLLAMAIVGVI

-358 FKKSMKMLMEEG
+358 FKKSMKMLMAEG
-370 YTVSAARIMA
+370 YTVSAARILA
-380 GYNEEVMKYDKEL
+380 GSNEEVMKYDKEL
-393 DNLNAEA
+393 DNLNAKA
-400 AKLKKNLN
+400 AKLNKKLN
-408 IKSNVFKET
+408 IKPKVFKET
-417 KTTTKTTNKVEVV
+417 KTTTKTTTKTEVV
-430 VEKGSLQKLKDELA
+430 VEDGSLQKLKDELA

-457 EQLKKL
+457 EPLKKL

-492 ITKQISEIDNKIKKL
+492 ITKQISEIDDKIKKL
-507 HPVLDEVEIKKL
+507 DPVLDEVEIKKL

-560 DKVSYLKQMMEIEV
+560 DKVSYLKQMMDIEV
-574 DDERYQYWLKRY
+574 DDDRYQYWLKRY

-666 KTFSMLD
+666 KTFNMLD

-688 TSAIGENKNAWE
+688 TYAIGENKNAWE

-763 AATVANKALEAS
+763 AATIANKALEAS

-781 AMIFAAHAS
+781 AMIFAAHAY

-840 ARVNSGEMILNDEQ
+840 ARVNSGEMILNDKQ

-866 MPKAGGTNVTVQGVI
+866 MPQKGGTNVTVQGVI

-894 KVRSSAGT
+894 KLRSSSGT

>member
-184 MAAAAATRI
+184 KAAAAATRI

-222 PYVLLAMAIVGVV
+222 PYVLLAMAIAGVV
-235 AAIGTFIA
+235 AAIITFIA

-261 TNKRLEEQRDQ
+261 NNKRLEEQRDK
-272 LLQTSGSM
+272 LLQTSGAM

-334 GNDVIELIR
+334 GTDVIELIR
-343 LQGDA
+343 LQGDV

-380 GYNEEVMKYDKEL
+380 GYNEEVMNFDKEL
-393 DNLNAEA
+393 DNLNAKA

-408 IKSNVFKET
+408 IKPNVFKET
-417 KTTTKTTNKVEVV
+417 KTTTKTTTKTEVV
-430 VEKGSLQKLKDELA
+430 VEDGSLQKLKDELS

-457 EQLKKL
+457 EPLKKL

-492 ITKQISEIDNKIKKL
+492 ITKQISEIDDKIKKL
-507 HPVLDEVEIKKL
+507 NPVSDEVEIKKL
-519 QMDKQALEEAKKE
+519 QIDKQALEEAKKK

-560 DKVSYLKQMMEIEV
+560 DKVSYLKQMMDIEV
-574 DDERYQYWLKRY
+574 DDDRYQYWLKRY

-593 EALEIKVEAD
+593 EALEIKVETD
-603 LDETQKG
+603 LDETKKG

-720 AIYNLLSAKSAATK
+720 AIYNLLSAKSVATK

-763 AATVANKALEAS
+763 AATIANKALEAS

-894 KVRSSAGT
+894 KVRSKSGT

>member
-32 TDMRRVSDST
+32 TDMRKVSDST
-42 ENFNQEFRKAKREAL
+42 VNFNQELRKAKREAQ

-78 MKRQLEE
+78 MKRQLDA
-85 AKKAAAELLDIRDD
+85 AKQAAADYIDMQGDLQQEL
-99 LDHEIRNMASDTK
+99 RNMASDTK
-112 GLDTLAEGIGIIGD
+112 ALDTLSEGLGVIGD
-126 VTSTTLGVIAQF
+126 VTSVTLGIIAQF

-151 FTTAQSAAN
+151 FTTATSAAN
-160 TAIKITNALQPY
+160 AVIKIANALQPY
-172 SNTMK
+172 SNIMK

-184 MAAAAATRI
+184 KAAAAAI
-193 KTAAEGKSVIVTK
+193 KLKTSAEGKGILTTK

-343 LQGDA
+343 LQGDV

-358 FKKSMKMLMEEG
+358 FKKSMKMLMGEG

-380 GYNEEVMKYDKEL
+380 GYNEEVMKFDKEL
-393 DNLNAEA
+393 DNLNAKA
-400 AKLKKNLN
+400 AKLNKKLN
-408 IKSNVFKET
+408 IKPKVFKET
-417 KTTTKTTNKVEVV
+417 KTTTKTTNKVDVV
-430 VEKGSLQKLKDELA
+430 VEDGSLQKLKDELA

-463 QKEIDDK
+463 QKEINAK

-492 ITKQISEIDNKIKKL
+492 ITKQISEIDDKINKL
-507 HPVLDEVEIKKL
+507 DPVLDEVKIKKL
-519 QMDKQALEEAKKE
+519 QIDKKALEEAKKK

-546 FKSDAQQGSVQWSR
+546 FKSDAQKGSVQWSR

-574 DDERYQYWLKRY
+574 DDERYQYWLNRY

-593 EALEIKVEAD
+593 DALEIKVEAD
-603 LDETQKG
+603 LDETKKG
-610 SLEWLSKK
+610 SLEWLGKK

-642 INKLT
+642 INKIT
-647 KEENNIQLAIEVSG
+647 KEEQKIQLKIEVSG
-661 MSALE
+661 MSTLD
-666 KTFSMLD
+666 KTFKMLD

-688 TSAIGENKNAWE
+688 TSAIGENQNAWE

-709 ESIMEGINTVT
+709 ESIMEGINAVT
-720 AIYNLLSAKSAATK
+720 EIYNMLSVKSTATK

-755 GTAVAPAT
+755 GTAVAPAA

-781 AMIFAAHAS
+781 AMIFAAHAY

-840 ARVNSGEMILNDEQ
+840 ARVNSGEMILNDKQ

-894 KVRSSAGT
+894 KVRSKSGT

>member
-42 ENFNQEFRKAKREAL
+42 VNFNKELRKAKREAQ

-78 MKRQLEE
+78 MKRQLDA
-85 AKKAAAELLDIRDD
+85 AKQAAADYIDMQGDLQQEL
-99 LDHEIRNMASDTK
+99 RNMASDTK
-112 GLDTLAEGIGIIGD
+112 ALDTLAEGIGIIGD
-126 VTSTTLGVIAQF
+126 VTSATLGIVAQF
-138 TGNEEDAQRAVVA
+138 TDNEEDAQRAVVA
-151 FTTAQSAAN
+151 FTTATSAAN
-160 TAIKITNALQPY
+160 AAIKIANALQPY

-184 MAAAAATRI
+184 MAAAAAIRI

-206 AATAAQA
+206 AATVAQA

-235 AAIGTFIA
+235 TAIGTFIA

-272 LLQTSGSM
+272 LLQTSGAM
-280 YNTASRLDHLYAEY
+280 YNTASRLDHLHAEY
-294 LQTNNEIRK
+294 LQSNNEIRK

-313 FKKLGMEVNNLADA
+313 FKKLGIEVNNLADA
-327 QRIFKEH
+327 QRIFKEQ
-334 GNDVIELIR
+334 GNDVIKLIR

-358 FKKSMKMLMEEG
+358 FKKSMKMLMERG
-370 YTVSAARIMA
+370 YTVSASRILA
-380 GYNEEVMKYDKEL
+380 GYNEEVMKFDKEL
-393 DNLNAEA
+393 DKLNSEA

-408 IKSNVFKET
+408 IKPNVFKET
-417 KTTTKTTNKVEVV
+417 KTTTKTTKTEVV
-430 VEKGSLQKLKDELA
+430 VEDGSLQKLKDELS

-463 QKEIDDK
+463 QKEIDAK

-492 ITKQISEIDNKIKKL
+492 ITKQISEIDDKIKKL
-507 HPVLDEVEIKKL
+507 DPVLDEVEIKKL
-519 QMDKQALEEAKKE
+519 QIDKQALEEAKKE

-574 DDERYQYWLKRY
+574 DDDRYQYWLKRY

-593 EALEIKVEAD
+593 ESLEIKVETD
-603 LDETQKG
+603 LDETKKG
-610 SLEWLSKK
+610 SLEWLDKK

-647 KEENNIQLAIEVSG
+647 KEERKIQLQIEVSG
-661 MSALE
+661 MDTLE
-666 KTFSMLD
+666 TTFKMFE
-673 GFHAIDNIV
+673 GFHAIDNVV

-688 TSAIGENKNAWE
+688 TKAIGEDANAWE

-709 ESIMEGINTVT
+709 ESIMQGINTVT
-720 AIYNLLSAKSAATK
+720 EIYNMLSVLSTSSK

-755 GTAVAPAT
+755 GAAIAPAT
-763 AATVANKALEAS
+763 AATIANKALEAS

-781 AMIFAAHAS
+781 AMIFAAHAY

-820 MAFAEGGIVG
+820 MTFAEGGIVG

-840 ARVNSGEMILNDEQ
+840 ARVNSGEMILNDKQ

-866 MPKAGGTNVTVQGVI
+866 MPQKGGTNVTVQGVI

>member
-32 TDMRRVSDST
+32 TDMRKVSDST
-42 ENFNQEFRKAKREAL
+42 VNFNQELRKAKREAQ

-78 MKRQLEE
+78 MKRQLDA
-85 AKKAAAELLDIRDD
+85 AKQAAADYIDMQGDLQQEL
-99 LDHEIRNMASDTK
+99 RNMASDTK
-112 GLDTLAEGIGIIGD
+112 ALDALAEGIGIIGD
-126 VTSTTLGVIAQF
+126 VTSTALGIVAQF

-151 FTTAQSAAN
+151 FTTATSAAN
-160 TAIKITNALQPY
+160 SAIKIANALQPY

-184 MAAAAATRI
+184 MAAAAAIKI
-193 KTAAEGKSVIVTK
+193 KTAAEGKSVITTK

-327 QRIFKEH
+327 QRILKEH

-370 YTVSAARIMA
+370 YTVSAARILA
-380 GYNEEVMKYDKEL
+380 GSNEEVMKYDKEL
-393 DNLNAEA
+393 DNLNAKA
-400 AKLKKNLN
+400 AKLNKKLN
-408 IKSNVFKET
+408 IKPKVFKET
-417 KTTTKTTNKVEVV
+417 KTTTKTTTKTEVV
-430 VEKGSLQKLKDELA
+430 VEDGSLQKLKDELA

-457 EQLKKL
+457 ESLKKL

-492 ITKQISEIDNKIKKL
+492 ITKQISEIDDKIKKL
-507 HPVLDEVEIKKL
+507 DPVLDEVEIKKL
-519 QMDKQALEEAKKE
+519 QMDKQVLEEAKKE

-560 DKVSYLKQMMEIEV
+560 DKVSYLKQMMDIEV
-574 DDERYQYWLKRY
+574 DDDRYQYWLKRY

-666 KTFSMLD
+666 KTFNMLD

-682 GSFESL
+682 GSFENL

-734 IADAAASG
+734 IAEAAASG

-755 GTAVAPAT
+755 GTAVAPTT
-763 AATVANKALEAS
+763 AATIANKALEAS

-781 AMIFAAHAS
+781 AMIFAAHAY

-840 ARVNSGEMILNDEQ
+840 ARVNSGEMILNDKQ

-866 MPKAGGTNVTVQGVI
+866 MPQKGGTNVTVQGVI

-894 KVRSSAGT
+894 KVRSKSGT

>member
-1 MANRVSVEVSA
+1 MANRVSVEIGA
-12 NVQGFQQGMQAASQ
+12 NVTGFQQGMQAASQ

-32 TDMRRVSDST
+32 TDMRKVSDST
-42 ENFNQEFRKAKREAL
+42 VNFNQELRKAKREAQ
-57 NLAAGYAKLDA
+57 NLAGGYAKLDA

-78 MKRQLEE
+78 MKRQLDA
-85 AKKAAAELLDIRDD
+85 AKQAAADYIDMQGDLQQEL
-99 LDHEIRNMASDTK
+99 RNMASDTHT
-112 GLDTLAEGIGIIGD
+112 LDMLAESMGVIGD
-126 VTSTTLGVIAQF
+126 VTSATLGIVAQF

-151 FTTAQSAAN
+151 FTTAQSVLG
-160 TAIKITNALQPY
+160 TVTKLQNALQSQ
-172 SNTMK
+172 SNTMMAVTK
-177 KIGTLQD
+177 VQTL
-184 MAAAAATRI
+184 AAAAATRI
-193 KTAAEGKSVIVTK
+193 KTAAEGKSVIMTK
-206 AATAAQA
+206 AATAAQT
-213 AFNKIAAMN
+213 AFNAVAYAN

-313 FKKLGMEVNNLADA
+313 FKKLGMEVNNVADA

-343 LQGDA
+343 LQGDV

-358 FKKSMKMLMEEG
+358 FKKSMKMLMAEG

-380 GYNEEVMKYDKEL
+380 GYNEEVMKFDKEL
-393 DNLNAEA
+393 DNLNAKA

-408 IKSNVFKET
+408 IKPNVFKET
-417 KTTTKTTNKVEVV
+417 KTTTKNTTKVDVV
-430 VEKGSLQKLKDELA
+430 VEDGSLQKLKDELS

-457 EQLKKL
+457 EPLKKL

-492 ITKQISEIDNKIKKL
+492 ITKQISEIDDKIKKL
-507 HPVLDEVEIKKL
+507 NPVLDEVEIKKL

-560 DKVSYLKQMMEIEV
+560 DKVSYLKQMMDIEV
-574 DDERYQYWLKRY
+574 DDDRYQYWLKRY

-610 SLEWLSKK
+610 SLEWLSKN

-647 KEENNIQLAIEVSG
+647 KEENKIQLEIEVSG

-666 KTFSMLD
+666 KTFNMLD

-763 AATVANKALEAS
+763 AATIANKALEAS

-781 AMIFAAHAS
+781 AMIFAAHAY

-840 ARVNSGEMILNDEQ
+840 ARVNSGEMILNDKQ
-854 QRHLFELLDSDA
+854 QRHLFELLDGDT
-866 MPKAGGTNVTVQGVI
+866 MPKSGGTNVTVQGVI

-894 KVRSSAGT
+894 KVRSKSGT

>member
-32 TDMRRVSDST
+32 TDMRKVSDST
-42 ENFNQEFRKAKREAL
+42 VNFNQELRKAKREAQ

-78 MKRQLEE
+78 MKRQLDA
-85 AKKAAAELLDIRDD
+85 AKQAAADYIDMQGDLQQEL
-99 LDHEIRNMASDTK
+99 RNMASDTK
-112 GLDTLAEGIGIIGD
+112 ALDTLAEGIGVIGD
-126 VTSTTLGVIAQF
+126 VTSTALGIVAQF

-151 FTTAQSAAN
+151 FTTATSAAN
-160 TAIKITNALQPY
+160 AAIKIANALQPY

-177 KIGTLQD
+177 KIGKLQD
-184 MAAAAATRI
+184 MAAAAAIRI
-193 KTAAEGKSVIVTK
+193 KTAAEGKSVIMTK
-206 AATAAQA
+206 AATAAQT
-213 AFNKIAAMN
+213 AFNAVAYAN

-343 LQGDA
+343 LQGDV

-380 GYNEEVMKYDKEL
+380 GYNEEVMNFDKEL
-393 DNLNAEA
+393 DNLNAKA
-400 AKLKKNLN
+400 AKLNKKLN
-408 IKSNVFKET
+408 IKPKVFKET

-430 VEKGSLQKLKDELA
+430 VEDGSLQKLKDELA

-457 EQLKKL
+457 EPLKKL

-492 ITKQISEIDNKIKKL
+492 ITKQISEIDDKIKKL
-507 HPVLDEVEIKKL
+507 DPVLDEVEIKKL
-519 QMDKQALEEAKKE
+519 QIDKQALEEAKKE

-560 DKVSYLKQMMEIEV
+560 DKVSYLKQMMDIEV
-574 DDERYQYWLKRY
+574 DDDRYQYWLKRY

-593 EALEIKVEAD
+593 EALEIKVETD

-629 VVGSPEWKDALAN
+629 VVGSPEWKDARAN

-647 KEENNIQLAIEVSG
+647 KEENKIQLEIEVSG
-661 MSALE
+661 MSTLE
-666 KTFSMLD
+666 KTFKMLD

-709 ESIMEGINTVT
+709 ESIMKGINTVT
-720 AIYNLLSAKSAATK
+720 EIYNMLSIKSIATK
-734 IADAAASG
+734 TADAAASG
-742 SAAAATSTQAAAE
+742 SAAAATSAQAAAE
-755 GTAVAPAT
+755 GTAVAPAI

-781 AMIFAAHAS
+781 AMIFAAHAY

-840 ARVNSGEMILNDEQ
+840 ARVNSGEMILNDKQ

-894 KVRSSAGT
+894 KVRSKSGT

>member
-32 TDMRRVSDST
+32 TDMRKVSDST
-42 ENFNQEFRKAKREAL
+42 VNFNQELRKAKREAQ

-78 MKRQLEE
+78 MKRQLDA
-85 AKKAAAELLDIRDD
+85 AKQAAADYIDMQGDLQQEL
-99 LDHEIRNMASDTK
+99 RNMASDTK
-112 GLDTLAEGIGIIGD
+112 SLDALAEGIGIIGD
-126 VTSTTLGVIAQF
+126 VTSTALGIVAQF

-151 FTTAQSAAN
+151 FTTATSAAN
-160 TAIKITNALQPY
+160 SAIKIANALQPY

-184 MAAAAATRI
+184 KAAAAATRI
-193 KTAAEGKSVIVTK
+193 KTSAEGKSVITTK

-213 AFNKIAAMN
+213 AFNKIASMN

-370 YTVSAARIMA
+370 YTVSSARILA
-380 GYNEEVMKYDKEL
+380 GYNEEVMKFDKEL
-393 DNLNAEA
+393 DNLNAKA

-430 VEKGSLQKLKDELA
+430 VEDGSLQKLKDELA

-457 EQLKKL
+457 EPLKKL

-492 ITKQISEIDNKIKKL
+492 ITKQISEIDDKINKL
-507 HPVLDEVEIKKL
+507 NPVLDEVEIKKL
-519 QMDKQALEEAKKE
+519 QIDKQALEEAKKE

-574 DDERYQYWLKRY
+574 DDDRYQYWLKRY

-720 AIYNLLSAKSAATK
+720 AIYNLLSVKSVATK

-755 GTAVAPAT
+755 GTAVAPAI

-781 AMIFAAHAS
+781 AMIFAAHAY

-840 ARVNSGEMILNDEQ
+840 ARVNSGEMILNDKQ

-894 KVRSSAGT
+894 KVRSKSGT

>member
-32 TDMRRVSDST
+32 TDMRKVSDST
-42 ENFNQEFRKAKREAL
+42 VNFNQELRKAKREAQ

-78 MKRQLEE
+78 MKRQLDA
-85 AKKAAAELLDIRDD
+85 AKQAAADYIDMQGDLQQEL
-99 LDHEIRNMASDTK
+99 RNMASDTK
-112 GLDTLAEGIGIIGD
+112 ALDALAEGIGIIGD
-126 VTSTTLGVIAQF
+126 VTSTALGIVAQF

-151 FTTAQSAAN
+151 FTTATSAAN
-160 TAIKITNALQPY
+160 SAIKIANALQPY

-184 MAAAAATRI
+184 MAAAAAIKI
-193 KTAAEGKSVIVTK
+193 KTAAEGKSVITTK

-280 YNTASRLDHLYAEY
+280 YNTASRLDHLHAEY

-358 FKKSMKMLMEEG
+358 FKKSMKMLMAEG
-370 YTVSAARIMA
+370 YTVSAARILA
-380 GYNEEVMKYDKEL
+380 GSNEEVMKYDKEL
-393 DNLNAEA
+393 DNLNAKA
-400 AKLKKNLN
+400 AKLNKKLN
-408 IKSNVFKET
+408 IKPKVFKET
-417 KTTTKTTNKVEVV
+417 KTTTKTTTKTEVV
-430 VEKGSLQKLKDELA
+430 VEDGSLQKLKDELA

-457 EQLKKL
+457 EPLKKL

-492 ITKQISEIDNKIKKL
+492 ITKQISEIDDKIKKL
-507 HPVLDEVEIKKL
+507 DPVLDEVEIKKL

-560 DKVSYLKQMMEIEV
+560 DKVSYLKQMMDIEV
-574 DDERYQYWLKRY
+574 DDDRYQYWLKRY

-682 GSFESL
+682 GSFENL

-755 GTAVAPAT
+755 GTAVAPTT
-763 AATVANKALEAS
+763 AATIANKALEAS

-781 AMIFAAHAS
+781 AMIFAAHAY

-840 ARVNSGEMILNDEQ
+840 ARVNSGEMILNDKQ

-866 MPKAGGTNVTVQGVI
+866 MPQKGGTNVTVQGVI

-894 KVRSSAGT
+894 KLRSSAGT

>member
-12 NVQGFQQGMQAASQ
+12 NVQGFQQGMEAASQ

-32 TDMRRVSDST
+32 TDMRKVSDST
-42 ENFNQEFRKAKREAL
+42 VNFNKELRKAKREAQ

-78 MKRQLEE
+78 MKRQLDA
-85 AKKAAAELLDIRDD
+85 AKQAAADYIDMQGDLQQEL
-99 LDHEIRNMASDTK
+99 RNMASDTK
-112 GLDTLAEGIGIIGD
+112 ALDTLAEGIGIIGD
-126 VTSTTLGVIAQF
+126 VTSATLGIVAQF
-138 TGNEEDAQRAVVA
+138 TDNEEDAQRAVVA
-151 FTTAQSAAN
+151 FTTATSAAN
-160 TAIKITNALQPY
+160 AAIKIANALQPY

-184 MAAAAATRI
+184 MAAAAAIRI

-206 AATAAQA
+206 AATVAQA

-235 AAIGTFIA
+235 TAIGTFIA

-272 LLQTSGSM
+272 LLQTSGAM
-280 YNTASRLDHLYAEY
+280 YNTASRLDHLHAEY
-294 LQTNNEIRK
+294 LQSNNEIRK

-313 FKKLGMEVNNLADA
+313 FKKLGIEVNNLADA
-327 QRIFKEH
+327 QRIFKEQ
-334 GNDVIELIR
+334 GNDVIKLIR

-358 FKKSMKMLMEEG
+358 FKKSMKMLMERG
-370 YTVSAARIMA
+370 YTVSAARILA
-380 GYNEEVMKYDKEL
+380 GYNKEVMNFDKEL
-393 DNLNAEA
+393 DKLSAKE

-408 IKSNVFKET
+408 IKPNVFKET
-417 KTTTKTTNKVEVV
+417 KTTTKNTTKTEVV
-430 VEKGSLQKLKDELA
+430 VEDGSLQKLKDELA

-457 EQLKKL
+457 EPLKKL

-492 ITKQISEIDNKIKKL
+492 ITKQISEIDDKIKKL
-507 HPVLDEVEIKKL
+507 NPVLDEVEIKKL
-519 QMDKQALEEAKKE
+519 QIDKQVLEEAKKE

-574 DDERYQYWLKRY
+574 DDDRYQYWLKRY
-586 KEEKKNL
+586 KEERKNL

-603 LDETQKG
+603 LDETKKG
-610 SLEWLSKK
+610 SLEWLGKK

-629 VVGSPEWKDALAN
+629 VVGSPEWKNALAN

-647 KEENNIQLAIEVSG
+647 KEENKIQLAIEVSG
-661 MSALE
+661 MSTLD
-666 KTFSMLD
+666 KTFKMLD

-742 SAAAATSTQAAAE
+742 SAATATSTQAAAE

-840 ARVNSGEMILNDEQ
+840 ARVNSHEMILNDRQ
-854 QRHLFELLDSDA
+854 QRNLFNLLDSDV
-866 MPKAGGTNVTVQGVI
+866 MPQKGGTNVQVTGVI

-894 KVRSSAGT
+894 KVRSKSGT

>member
-12 NVQGFQQGMQAASQ
+12 NVQGFQQGMEAASQ

-32 TDMRRVSDST
+32 TDMRKISDST

-99 LDHEIRNMASDTK
+99 LDHEIRNMASDTR

-138 TGNEEDAQRAVVA
+138 TGNEEDAKRAVVA

-160 TAIKITNALQPY
+160 AAIKITNALQPY

-184 MAAAAATRI
+184 MAAAAAIRI
-193 KTAAEGKSVIVTK
+193 KTAAEGKSVIMTK

-222 PYVLLAMAIVGVV
+222 PYVLLAMAIAGVV
-235 AAIGTFIA
+235 SAIVTFIA
-243 FTGDAEDAEDK
+243 FTRDSEDAEDK

-261 TNKRLEEQRDQ
+261 TNKRLEEQRDK
-272 LLQTSGSM
+272 LLQTSGAM
-280 YNTASRLDHLYAEY
+280 YNTASRLDHLHAEY
-294 LQTNNEIRK
+294 LQSNNEIRK

-313 FKKLGMEVNNLADA
+313 FKKLGIEVNNLADA
-327 QRIFKEH
+327 QRIFKEQ
-334 GNDVIELIR
+334 GNDVIKLIR

-358 FKKSMKMLMEEG
+358 FKKSMKMLMERG
-370 YTVSAARIMA
+370 YNVSAARILA

-393 DNLNAEA
+393 DNLIAKE

-417 KTTTKTTNKVEVV
+417 KTTTKNTTKAEVV
-430 VEKGSLQKLKDELA
+430 VEDGSLQKLKDELA

-457 EQLKKL
+457 EPLKKL

-492 ITKQISEIDNKIKKL
+492 ITKQISEIDDKIKKL
-507 HPVLDEVEIKKL
+507 DPVLDEVKIKKL
-519 QMDKQALEEAKKE
+519 QIDKQTLEEAKKE

-574 DDERYQYWLKRY
+574 DDDRYQYWLKRY

-593 EALEIKVEAD
+593 EALEIKVETD

-610 SLEWLSKK
+610 SLEWLGKQ

-666 KTFSMLD
+666 KTFNMLD

-688 TSAIGENKNAWE
+688 TKTISEDANAWE
-700 IFMAAISTF
+700 IFMGVIGTF

-720 AIYNLLSAKSAATK
+720 EIYNMLSVLSTASK
-734 IADAAASG
+734 IKDAAASG

-755 GTAVAPAT
+755 GAAVAPAT

-840 ARVNSGEMILNDEQ
+840 ARVNSHEMILNDRQ
-854 QRHLFELLDSDA
+854 QRNLFNLLDSDV
-866 MPKAGGTNVTVQGVI
+866 MPQKGGTNVQVTGVI

>member
-32 TDMRRVSDST
+32 TDMRKVSDST
-42 ENFNQEFRKAKREAL
+42 VNFNKELRKAKREAQ

-78 MKRQLEE
+78 MKRQLDA
-85 AKKAAAELLDIRDD
+85 AKQAAADYIDLQGDLQQEL
-99 LDHEIRNMASDTK
+99 RNMASDTK
-112 GLDTLAEGIGIIGD
+112 ALDTLAEGIGVIGD
-126 VTSTTLGVIAQF
+126 VTSTALGIVAQF

-160 TAIKITNALQPY
+160 GAIKIANALQPY

-177 KIGTLQD
+177 KIGALQD
-184 MAAAAATRI
+184 MAAAAAARI
-193 KTAAEGKSVIVTK
+193 KTAAEGKSVIMTK

-243 FTGDAEDAEDK
+243 FTGDAEDSEDK

-280 YNTASRLDHLYAEY
+280 YNTASRLDHLHAEY

-313 FKKLGMEVNNLADA
+313 FKKLGIEVNNLSDA

-334 GNDVIELIR
+334 GNDVIKLIR

-358 FKKSMKMLMEEG
+358 FKKSMKMLMENG
-370 YTVSAARIMA
+370 YNVSAARILA
-380 GYNEEVMKYDKEL
+380 GSNEEVMKFDKEL
-393 DNLNAEA
+393 DKLNAEA

-417 KTTTKTTNKVEVV
+417 KTTTKTTTKAEVV
-430 VEKGSLQKLKDELA
+430 VEDGSLQKLKDELS

-457 EQLKKL
+457 EPLKKL

-492 ITKQISEIDNKIKKL
+492 ITKQISEIDDKIKKL

-574 DDERYQYWLKRY
+574 DDDRYQYWLKRY

-629 VVGSPEWKDALAN
+629 VVGSPEWKNALAN

-666 KTFSMLD
+666 KTFNMLD

-682 GSFESL
+682 GSFENL

-742 SAAAATSTQAAAE
+742 SAATATSTQAAAE
-755 GTAVAPAT
+755 GTAIAPAT
-763 AATVANKALEAS
+763 AATIANKALEAS

-840 ARVNSGEMILNDEQ
+840 ARVNSGEMILNDKQ

-866 MPKAGGTNVTVQGVI
+866 MPQKGGTNVTVQGVI